1 MANLVTYPRTIY
13 LIGANSYV
21 AGQIKRHFTQLG
33 HRVIGISHSTGF
45 REVFDDGASIINCSA
60 SYQPE
65 NDWERMLRANY
76 LFAKHLI
83 ERSNDTHTVIN
94 LASYFELGDT
104 STPGPINYYATA
116 KLLLRAW
123 LTDFAR
129 TRQIQAVNLLLYDV
143 VGPGDQRNKL
153 IPNILRLKAGDQID
167 LTGCEQIVNLVP
179 VENIIEVIS
188 SVLQDRYVTGLF
200 SISNTGFM
208 PLKEYI
214 TTLQSIVGFKPIFGA
229 LPYGPTQIFN
239 PVRDLPTLTSRSL
252 LNFDHDYIAALLDG
266 LGSRAPGRC

>member
-1 MANLVTYPRTIY
+1 MTYPRTIY
-13 LIGANSYV
+13 LIGANSYI
-21 AGQIKRHFTQLG
+21 ASQIKRHFAKLG
-33 HRVIGISHSTGF
+33 HKVIGISHSTGF
-45 REVFDDGASIINCSA
+45 QEVFEEEALIINCSA
-60 SYQPE
+60 SYQPAK
-65 NDWERMLRANY
+65 DWERMLRANY
-76 LFAKHLI
+76 FFAKNLI

-94 LASYFELGDT
+94 FASYFELGDT

-129 TRQIQAVNLLLYDV
+129 IRQIQAVNLLLYDV

-153 IPNILRLKAGDQID
+153 IPNILRLEPGDQIN
-167 LTGCEQIVNLVP
+167 LTGCEQIMNLVP
-179 VENIIEVIS
+179 VENINEAVA
-188 SVLQDRYVTGLF
+188 SVLQDRHVTGLF

-229 LPYGPTQIFN
+229 VPYGPAQIFN
-239 PVRDLPTLTSRSL
+239 PVRDLPTLTSQSL

-266 LGSRAPGRC
+266 LESSAPGRS